1 LLSVNH
7 GMKNADGF
15 FAIDDQAFGSRA
27 EIDCIATT
35 ASGLAAD

>member
-15 FAIDDQAFGSRA
+15 LTFHDQAFGSSA
-27 EIDCIATT
+27 EIDCVATT